1 VTEAPTHSKL
11 DSPSAASRTEACPG
25 SVALTMHL
33 PDTRSAASD
42 AGTVTHWLAAQ
53 FLENPEGILTLDA
66 TGHGKTLLLACADW
80 LKAFPDGLHDCPD
93 VSQDL
98 RVTEDMCAIAQTYVD
113 YCRRESQG
121 AEVVFVEHRVAF
133 NESLGVDGGA
143 EGTIDFLALWPDRVL
158 VVDLK
163 AGYTQVMAGS
173 QLKRYALGVREQYG
187 HLADFETFTLAIVQ
201 PKLDHIDEITRTDT
215 ELDDYQ
221 VVARQSAADVR
232 WAIAEMDDP
241 KVDETEWQS
250 RWLMPGE
257 DQCKWCKAKAWCPA
271 LAKEV
276 AQTVGFGAAAGMDD
290 LTRAEV
296 PPAPALGMAMS
307 KVGMI
312 ENWCKA
318 VRAEVERELIAGNP
332 VEGYKLV
339 QGRKGARA
347 WVDEHKAEDLMR
359 TKFRF
364 KVDEV
369 YDLKLISPTVAEKRF
384 GEQSRRWS
392 QLQALIGQNDGKPS
406 VAPVSDKRPAIRVA
420 PNADGMETID
430 VEGARLEQL
439 GEDLA
444 TAANAALNDIYS

>member
-1 VTEAPTHSKL
+1 MTEAPTHSKL

-42 AGTVTHWLAAQ
+42 AGTLTHWLAAQ
-53 FLENPEGILTLDA
+53 FLENPEGIEVLEA
-66 TGHGKTLLLACADW
+66 TGHNTTRLQDCKEW
-80 LKAFPDGLHDCPD
+80 LEQFPDGRHDCPD

-98 RVTEDMCAIAQTYVD
+98 RITEEMCGIAQTYVD

-133 NESLGVDGGA
+133 NDSLGVDGGA
-143 EGTIDFLALWPDRVL
+143 EGTIDFLALWPNRVL

-163 AGYTQVMAGS
+163 AGYTKVMAGS
-173 QLKRYALGVREQYG
+173 QLQRYALGVREQYG
-187 HLADFETFTLAIVQ
+187 HLADFETFKLVIVQ
-201 PKLDHIDEITRTDT
+201 PKLDHIDEVTLTDA
-215 ELDDYQ
+215 ELDAYQ
-221 VVARQSAADVR
+221 VQAKQSAADVR

-276 AQTVGFGAAAGMDD
+276 AQTVMPNADDMDD
-290 LTRAEV
+290 LTEV
-296 PPAPALGMAMS
+296 KIPPPETAGNEALGFAMS

-312 ENWCKA
+312 EDWCKA
-318 VRAEVERELIAGNP
+318 VRAEVERELIAGNA

-359 TKFRF
+359 NKFRF

-384 GEQSRRWS
+384 GEQTKRWS

-406 VAPVSDKRPAIRVA
+406 VAPVSDKRPAISVA
-420 PNADGMETID
+420 PNADGMEAIQAPPLTQ
-430 VEGARLEQL
+430 ETGAFVS
-439 GEDLA
+439 D
-444 TAANAALNDIYS
+444 DIYS

>member
-42 AGTVTHWLAAQ
+42 AGTLSHWLSAQ

-93 VSQDL
+93 VSPDL

-163 AGYTQVMAGS
+163 AGYTKVMAGS

-201 PKLDHIDEITRTDT
+201 PKLDHIDEITLTDA
-215 ELDDYQ
+215 ELDAY
-221 VVARQSAADVR
+221 ALTAMLSAGAVR
-232 WAIAEMDDP
+232 SAIAEMDDP
-241 KVDETEWQS
+241 KVVETEWQE
-250 RWLMPGE
+250 RWLNPGE
-257 DQCKWCKAKAWCPA
+257 EQCKWCKAKAWCPA

-276 AQTVGFGAAAGMDD
+276 AVEVSVGSADGMED
-290 LTRAEV
+290 LTEIKTPV
-296 PPAPALGMAMS
+296 TPTGLGIAMS

-312 ENWCKA
+312 EDWCKA

-359 TKFRF
+359 NKFRF

-384 GEQSRRWS
+384 GEQSKRWS

-406 VAPVSDKRPAIRVA
+406 VAPVSDKRPAISVA
-420 PNADGMETID
+420 PNADGMEDIQAPPLTQ
-430 VEGARLEQL
+430 ETGAFVS
-439 GEDLA
+439 D
-444 TAANAALNDIYS
+444 DIYS